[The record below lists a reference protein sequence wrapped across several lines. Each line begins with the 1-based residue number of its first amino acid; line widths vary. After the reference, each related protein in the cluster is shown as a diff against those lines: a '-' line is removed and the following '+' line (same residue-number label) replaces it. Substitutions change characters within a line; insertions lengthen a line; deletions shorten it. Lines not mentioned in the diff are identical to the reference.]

1 MVIIY
6 KKGSNFQLSLL
17 DSNAAKLG
25 LKPQAEY
32 ELIEITNGVFALVE
46 RKSIDTKFK
55 AIDEKIFSLLK
66 RKKLAERV
74 EGKFEK
80 FLNSAELKRF
90 QELIKQGRIIP
101 FKLSEKYK
109 KAVYKTPEEIKEL
122 EEKERAEKVQT
133 QKQQLAKPYLLQPM
147 QRASIAEPASAHL
160 KPVVLPRFD
169 QAKQFEKH
177 DYAIIKDEVAAKEL
191 SSRLS
196 SEIKRKEVLGLRTFD
211 GEYCVIKKDLYDK
224 YAPVILKY
232 IKDNSPINANRI
244 ALDLRIDKP
253 LVKII
258 CELLREKGEILERR
272 RELYEYVK

>member
-25 LKPQAEY
+25 LKPHAEY

-46 RKSIDTKFK
+46 KKSADTKFK

-80 FLNSAELKRF
+80 FLNGAELKRF
-90 QELIKQGRIIP
+90 RELIKQGRIVP

-109 KAVYKTPEEIKEL
+109 KAVYKTPEEIKKL
-122 EEKERAEKVQT
+122 EEKEREKVQT
-133 QKQQLAKPYLLQPM
+133 QKQQLAKSYPLQPM

-196 SEIKRKEVLGLRTFD
+196 SEIKRKEVLGIRTFD

-232 IKDNSPINANRI
+232 IKDNSPINADRI

-253 LVKII
+253 LVKIV

-272 RELYEYVK
+272 RELYEYVE